1 MATAILIRRNKKK
14 KMPTPTNTEVAAMQ
28 IHRAGVKWEKR
39 RKERN
44 LAGSYLQSAI
54 KRRPIKGGDDMK
66 EAAEWS
72 CG

>member
-14 KMPTPTNTEVAAMQ
+14 EIPTPSNTEVAAMQ
-28 IHRAGVKWEKR
+28 IHRAGVKREKR